1 VTKLFRKKPTIRV
14 SLTVMVLSLVT
25 WIIVPLLATGHWQ
38 LATFLRT
45 PDQSGYGY
53 FQGDDYEKAA
63 DCFTDPQWQGV
74 ALFKQGQFKAAA
86 GLFAGYDTA
95 QAVFNHGNALLM
107 QGKYED
113 AARRYARALELRP
126 DWEAATVNQ
135 EIALARAKLLKK
147 EGGDM
152 TGGEM
157 GADEIVFSEGKAPPS
172 AGEEQVEGGQEMDD
186 AALRAMWLR
195 RVQTK
200 PADFLRA
207 KFAYQHARAQRE

>member
-1 VTKLFRKKPTIRV
+1 M
-14 SLTVMVLSLVT
+14 SLTILVLALAT
-25 WIIVPLLATGHWQ
+25 WIIVPILATGHWR

-45 PDQSGYGY
+45 PDQSGYGC
-53 FQGDDYEKAA
+53 FQNGDYDKAA
-63 DCFTDPQWQGV
+63 EHFTDPLWKGV

-95 QAVFNHGNALLM
+95 DSVFNHGNALLM

-113 AARRYARALELRP
+113 AVQRYTRALELRP
-126 DWEAATVNQ
+126 DWEAATVNL
-135 EIALARAKLLKK
+135 EIALARAKLLKN

-152 TGGEM
+152 TGGKME
-157 GADEIVFSEGKAPPS
+157 ADEIVFSKGKAPPE

-200 PADFLRA
+200 PADFLRG
-207 KFAYQHARAQRE
+207 KFAYQHARAKRDE

>member
-1 VTKLFRKKPTIRV
+1 M

-25 WIIVPLLATGHWQ
+25 WIIVPLLATGHWP

-53 FQGDDYEKAA
+53 FQGGDYEKAA
-63 DCFTDPQWQGV
+63 DRFTDPQWQGV

-86 GLFAGYDTA
+86 SLFAGYDTA

-113 AARRYARALELRP
+113 AAKRYARALELQP
-126 DWEAATVNQ
+126 DWEAAMVNR
-135 EIALARAKLLKK
+135 EIALARAKVLKK

-152 TGGEM
+152 TGGQME
-157 GADEIVFSEGKAPPS
+157 ADDIVFSEGKAPPS
-172 AGEEQVEGGQEMDD
+172 AGEEQVEGGQGMDD
-186 AALRAMWLR
+186 AALRAVWLR
-195 RVQTK
+195 HVQTK